1 MKHKIIYYTDELN
14 DEFSTAQIT
23 PRKIDGTYPY
33 VRTSFGGKVA
43 HFCWYVL
50 LARPVGFLML
60 TIKYHHKIVN
70 RKALKQAGEKGYFL
84 YGNHT
89 NAGADPFV
97 PSMVTFPN
105 HPYVIVHPNNISMPV
120 AGKIIEHLG
129 ALPLPDDKEA
139 MKHFNEAIELRV
151 RQGHA
156 LAVYPEAH
164 IWPYYT
170 DIRPFKDT
178 SFHYP
183 VDLQVPVFCFT
194 NTYHK
199 KRFGFGVRM
208 VTYVDGPFFPEA
220 VSADGSKISAKEQ
233 RRRLRDQVYA
243 TMKERARLN
252 TVELVTYM
260 RKEDHD

>member
-1 MKHKIIYYTDELN
+1 MESKIIYYTDELN

-23 PRKIDGTYPY
+23 PRKIDGSYPY
-33 VRTSFGGKVA
+33 IRTTLGGKIA

-50 LARPVGFLML
+50 LARPIGFLML
-60 TIKYHHKIVN
+60 KIKYHHKIVN
-70 RKALKQAGEKGYFL
+70 KKALKAAGKSGYFL

-105 HPYVIVHPNNISMPV
+105 QPYVIVHPNNISMPV

-129 ALPLPDDKEA
+129 ALPLPDDKDA
-139 MKHFNEAIELRV
+139 MKHFNEAITYRV
-151 RQGHA
+151 KTGHA

-194 NTYHK
+194 NTYQK
-199 KRFGFGVRM
+199 KRIGFGVHM
-208 VTYVDGPFFPEA
+208 VTYVDGPFYPQAEHE
-220 VSADGSKISAKEQ
+220 DGSKVSAKEQ
-233 RRRLRDQVYA
+233 RKVLRDQVYA
-243 TMKERARLN
+243 AMKERAKLN
-252 TVELVTYM
+252 TVTLVTYIK
-260 RKEDHD
+260 KEEHD